1 MGYSLQK
8 DFEYVNNKLCELIIL
23 IGGQVDDLSAYNVNQ
38 LVSMCSEVYAQNFYN
53 DAELINLQQTIR
65 RFWYMYT
72 VLKWRLEN
80 A

>member
-1 MGYSLQK
+1 MGYNLQK
-8 DFEYVNNKLCELIIL
+8 DFEYVSSKLCELIIL
-23 IGGQVDDLSAYNVNQ
+23 LGGQIDDISTYDVNQ
-38 LVSMCSEVYAQNFYN
+38 LLEMCSGVYAQTFYN
-53 DAELINLQQTIR
+53 DAELTNIQQTIR